1 MLLKHLATENIVN
14 DDTTVICVR
23 LSGIIRFSI
32 PPWLLLR
39 NLQGIYQRVGRL
51 SM

>member
-14 DDTTVICVR
+14 DDTTVICGR
-23 LSGIIRFSI
+23 LSGIIRFWI